1 MRRILASFGR
11 RLARWFARVGA
22 LARFCFETVASL
34 RTLPGAGRRVSG
46 RVLANQLRFT
56 ALEGTGLVI
65 LLSGVLSFLV
75 ISSAVR
81 QLGEVGATD
90 LIGKLMVV
98 VIVRE
103 LGPLLTALAVAG
115 RSGTAIA
122 AELATNTV
130 MGEVRALEAMGIEPF
145 HYLVLPRLAGTIGS
159 VMMLIVVFD
168 AVAITAGLVAAGAN
182 GMSAERYFGG
192 VLSTLTTADIA
203 LSMVK
208 GLIFGALIGLVPS
221 FQGLSVR
228 DDPTEIPRAVIR
240 ATVGVIAMIFVTA
253 ALFVIV
259 TSG

>member
-1 MRRILASFGR
+1 MGRLLAALGR
-11 RLARWFARVGA
+11 RTARWLARVGA
-22 LARFCFETVASL
+22 LARFSYDSIASL
-34 RTLPGAGRRVSG
+34 RTLPGAGRRVAG
-46 RVLANQLRFT
+46 RVLANQVRFT
-56 ALEGTGLVI
+56 ALEGAALVL

-81 QLGEVGATD
+81 QLGQVGATD
-90 LIGKLMVV
+90 LIGELMVV

-130 MGEVRALEAMGIEPF
+130 MGEVRSLEAMGIDPY
-145 HYLVLPRLAGTIGS
+145 HYLVLPRLFGS
-159 VMMLIVVFD
+159 MLSVAILIVVFD
-168 AVAITAGLVAAGAN
+168 VVSLFAGLLAAGAN

-192 VLSTLTTADIA
+192 VLGELTTGDLA
-203 LSMVK
+203 LTVVK

-228 DDPTEIPRAVIR
+228 GDPTEIPRAVIR
-240 ATVGVIAMIFVTA
+240 GTVGVIALIFVMA
-253 ALFVIV
+253 AIFVIA
-259 TSG
+259 GGG

>member
-1 MRRILASFGR
+1 M
-11 RLARWFARVGA
+11 ARWFARVGA
-22 LARFCFETVASL
+22 LARFCFESLGSL
-34 RTLPGAGRRVSG
+34 RTLPGAGRRVSA

-56 ALEGTGLVI
+56 ALEGIGLVV

-145 HYLVLPRLAGTIGS
+145 HYLVLPRLAGMMSS

-168 AVAITAGLVAAGAN
+168 AVAILAGLVAAGA
-182 GMSAERYFGG
+182 GGLSTERYFRG

-203 LSMVK
+203 LSMLK

-253 ALFVIV
+253 AIFVIAA
-259 TSG
+259 GG